1 MEEMEVYE
9 PRQAIKP
16 LTAQEIKA
24 NVQLIQEVMKAVMVD
39 GHHYGTIPG
48 TPKPT
53 LYKPGSEKLLSTFRI
68 AAYPK
73 KIIDLSTMDE
83 VRYQVEVHGICQSTG
98 VLLGVGIGEC
108 SSGEEKYKWRKPV
121 CDAEYNETPED
132 RKREVWKNQ
141 YGKIQ
146 KIKQVRTNP
155 SDVANT
161 ILKMAK
167 KRAQIDMTLTVTA
180 ASDIFEQDLEDMPEE
195 LRETTET
202 KSKVKDPEPSK
213 PPVLMASE
221 AQIKAIH
228 TILSTKAPDT
238 DHCLWVNECLGLIGK
253 PEELEHVSIETITK
267 DYAKKL
273 FDNFE
278 MLKWTK
284 AKEET
289 KA

>member
-1 MEEMEVYE
+1 MEAMEVYE
-9 PRQAIKP
+9 PRQAIRP

-24 NVQLIQEVMKAVMVD
+24 NVQLIQEVMKAVMVE

-108 SSGEEKYKWRKPV
+108 SSGEKKYKWRKPV
-121 CDAEYNETPED
+121 CDAEYNETPEN
-132 RKREVWKNQ
+132 RKQTVWQ
-141 YGKIQ
+141 PGKTPYQ
-146 KIKQVRTNP
+146 IKQVRTNP

-195 LRETTET
+195 LRETAET
-202 KSKVKDPEPSK
+202 KGKVKDPEPEK
-213 PPVLMASE
+213 PDVSSADSTP
-221 AQIKAIH
+221 AQHGAIH
-228 TILSTKAPDT
+228 KILSKIGVLAAL
-238 DHCLWVNECLGLIGK
+238 HHGYVSEKLGI
-253 PEELEHVSIETITK
+253 
-267 DYAKKL
+267 
-273 FDNFE
+273 
-278 MLKWTK
+278 
-284 AKEET
+284 
-289 KA
+289 

>member
-1 MEEMEVYE
+1 MEDMAVYE
-9 PRQAIKP
+9 PKQIRP
-16 LTAQEIKA
+16 LTAQEIRA
-24 NVQLIQEVMKAVMVD
+24 NVQLIQEVMKSIMIKD
-39 GHHYGTIPG
+39 LHYGIIPG

-108 SSGEEKYKWRKPV
+108 SSNEKKYKWRKPV
-121 CDAEYNETPED
+121 CDAEYNETPEG
-132 RKREVWKNQ
+132 RKQTVWQ
-141 YGKIQ
+141 SGKTPYQ
-146 KIKQVRTNP
+146 IKQVRINP

-228 TILSTKAPDT
+228 AILSTKAPDT